1 MCEARH
7 VQNTQNKKVCIIF
20 EISQGKRDRLS
31 WFFARR
37 LMSKFFYKVILW
49 SWWGCSRIPKVPK
62 RVCFAMSLL
71 QNIKK
76 EVRDKIEFLHVDKH
90 QSFLLVGFNTLGVN
104 ISYQVKPSLLIGM
117 IKHSQILKVTLQYLE
132 KEVRDAVCLFACR

>member
-1 MCEARH
+1 
-7 VQNTQNKKVCIIF
+7 
-20 EISQGKRDRLS
+20 
-31 WFFARR
+31 
-37 LMSKFFYKVILW
+37 
-49 SWWGCSRIPKVPK
+49 
-62 RVCFAMSLL
+62 MSLL

-117 IKHSQILKVTLQYLE
+117 MKHSQNTQSNITVSRK
-132 KEVRDAVCLFACR
+132 RS